1 MGVAAQVLVF
11 LSIGRHRRM
20 KWSTLSLQSVSK
32 RRGIGDHG
40 RVNSAR
46 GTTTGHNEA
55 GDAGADVI
63 SASDDPGMHWE
74 REIRRNPMLSS
85 VST

>member
-1 MGVAAQVLVF
+1 MGVAAQVLVI

-20 KWSTLSLQSVSK
+20 KWSTLSLRSVSK
-32 RRGIGDHG
+32 RRGIGDHARG
-40 RVNSAR
+40 NSAR
-46 GTTTGHNEA
+46 GTTTAHDEA
-55 GDAGADVI
+55 GDAGAGVI

>member
-1 MGVAAQVLVF
+1 MGVAAQVLVI
-11 LSIGRHRRM
+11 LSIWRHGRQ
-20 KWSTLSLQSVSK
+20 KWTKLSPQSVSK
-32 RRGIGDHG
+32 RRGIGDHARG
-40 RVNSAR
+40 NSAR
-46 GTTTGHNEA
+46 GTTTAHDEA
-55 GDAGADVI
+55 GDAGAGVI